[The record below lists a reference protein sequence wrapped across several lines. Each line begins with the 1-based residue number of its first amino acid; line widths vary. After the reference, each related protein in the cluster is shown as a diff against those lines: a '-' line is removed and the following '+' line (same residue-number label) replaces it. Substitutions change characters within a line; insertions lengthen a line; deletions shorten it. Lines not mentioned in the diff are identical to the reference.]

1 MGDFI
6 SRRLRDAVDEK
17 MTVVNALT
25 GMKPFTA
32 RIPPTMDTD
41 ELVFKACIKAA
52 GRIAPEDLKLCIINS
67 SGDLRHIWATRA
79 LAESLDPRKG
89 ELAGAYQKV
98 PFDASGT
105 LMLEE

>member
-1 MGDFI
+1 
-6 SRRLRDAVDEK
+6 

-52 GRIAPEDLKLCIINS
+52 GRIAPKDLQLCIINS

-79 LAESLDPRKG
+79 LAETLDPCKG
-89 ELAGAYQKV
+89 ELAGAFQKV
-98 PFDASGT
+98 PFDADGI
-105 LMLEE
+105 LRLEE

>member
-1 MGDFI
+1 
-6 SRRLRDAVDEK
+6 

-67 SGDLRHIWATRA
+67 SGDLRHIWSTRPGG
-79 LAESLDPRKG
+79 EPGSRKG

>member
-1 MGDFI
+1 M
-6 SRRLRDAVDEK
+6 
-17 MTVVNALT
+17 
-25 GMKPFTA
+25 
-32 RIPPTMDTD
+32 
-41 ELVFKACIKAA
+41 FKACIKAA

-67 SGDLRHIWATRA
+67 SGDLRHIWSTRA